1 MKPYSLDFRE
11 KIIDAYYIEGVS
23 QRQLAKRFRVSLSFV
38 ENLLK
43 RLRETGDILPKPH
56 GGGHP
61 PKLQA
66 KQLMLVKALVEA
78 DNDATLEELCEQLQQ
93 QTQILVSRSTMGRM
107 VQALQLTRKK
117 KHSMRPSRKLPV
129 FNAPVSTTGPQ
140 CARFLLKT

>member
-1 MKPYSLDFRE
+1 MD
-11 KIIDAYYIEGVS
+11 GVS
-23 QRQLAKRFRVSLSFV
+23 QRQLANRFRVSLSFL

-66 KQLMLVKALVEA
+66 EQLMLVKALVEA

-93 QTQILVSRSTMGRM
+93 QTQVLVSRSTMGRM

-117 KHSMRPSRKLPV
+117 
-129 FNAPVSTTGPQ
+129 NAPRDRAGNSPYSTRPGRLL
-140 CARFLLKT
+140 ARHAQDSS